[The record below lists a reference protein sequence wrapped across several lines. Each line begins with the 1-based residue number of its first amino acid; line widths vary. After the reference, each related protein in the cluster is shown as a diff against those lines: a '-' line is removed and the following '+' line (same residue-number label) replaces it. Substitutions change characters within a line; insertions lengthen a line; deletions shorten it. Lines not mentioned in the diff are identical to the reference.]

1 MTDVALVR
9 SRTGAFRSCKA
20 EGHSGFAA
28 EGSDIV
34 CAAVTSVLRTALQV
48 LSETAGAVVTADTAS
63 RGNLAFS
70 VEVKK
75 AEPETE
81 PRLVCAADFISDGIR
96 LIAAEYPEHVKL
108 REQKE

>member
-9 SRTGAFRSCKA
+9 SKTGAFRSCKA
-20 EGHSGFAA
+20 EGHAGFAA

-34 CAAVTSVLRTALQV
+34 CSAVTSILRTALQV
-48 LSETAGAVVTADTAS
+48 LSKTPGVIVTADTAS

-81 PRLVCAADFISDGIR
+81 PRLACTADFISEGIR
-96 LIAAEYPEHVKL
+96 MIAEEYPEYVQL
-108 REQKE
+108 REQKD